1 MRQGNNWTKPDG
13 DTNVDAARLEA
24 RATRGRG
31 ARNIRRGVL
40 LGLAL
45 ITTWGVLRAQKEPFK
60 LPRPFREYPGYEYN
74 NFPVPADYMDTHDW
88 TRARLRYTSFLN
100 VHGYSADGANRWT
113 VDYPRSDRHLLEG
126 VRRLTRIDSRS
137 VEQPVDLDGDDDVF
151 NWPVMYA
158 VEVGYWNLSDAEAKQ
173 LREYLLRGGFFM
185 CDDFHGTVE
194 WENFMAGMKKVFPD
208 RPVVDLDNKD
218 QIFHVIYDLDN
229 RFQVPGMQ
237 YVVYA
242 PHRIYEY
249 DGFVARWEGIY
260 DDKGRVM
267 VAICHNMDLGDAWE
281 NSDDPAYPER
291 FASLAYRIAMNYFV
305 YDLSH

>member
-1 MRQGNNWTKPDG
+1 MRNAKSCAPQLLL
-13 DTNVDAARLEA
+13 A
-24 RATRGRG
+24 
-31 ARNIRRGVL
+31 L
-40 LGLAL
+40 LGLM
-45 ITTWGVLRAQKEPFK
+45 TTWGVLRAQKPFN
-60 LPRPFREYPGYEYN
+60 LPRPFQEYPGYEYN
-74 NFPVPADYMDTHDW
+74 SFPVPEDYLDKHEW
-88 TRARLRYTSFLN
+88 TRARLRYTPFIN
-100 VHGYSADGANRWT
+100 VHGFPDGYNRWT
-113 VDYPRSDRHLLEG
+113 VDYPRSDRHLLAG
-126 VRRLTRIDSRS
+126 VRRLTRIDTKS
-137 VEQPVDLDGDDDVF
+137 VEQPVDLDGEDDVY
-151 NWPVMYA
+151 NWPFMYA

-218 QIFHVIYDLDN
+218 PIFHVLYDLED

-237 YVVYA
+237 YVVLP
-242 PHRIYEY
+242 PHHMYEY
-249 DGFVARWEGIY
+249 DGYVPRWEGIY

-291 FASLAYRIAMNYFV
+291 FSALAYRIAMNYFV

>member
-1 MRQGNNWTKPDG
+1 MRLFRRQGMAPPHI
-13 DTNVDAARLEA
+13 AL
-24 RATRGRG
+24 
-31 ARNIRRGVL
+31 VL
-40 LGLAL
+40 LGLV
-45 ITTWGVLRAQKEPFK
+45 TTWGVLRAQRAFD

-74 NFPVPADYMDTHDW
+74 NFPVPEDYLDKHEW
-88 TRARLRYTSFLN
+88 TRARLRYSSFIN
-100 VHGYSADGANRWT
+100 VHGTPDGYNRWT
-113 VDYPRSDRHLLEG
+113 VDYPRSDRHLLAG
-126 VRRLTRIDSRS
+126 VRRLTRIDTKS
-137 VEQPVDLDGDDDVF
+137 VEQPVDLDTEDDVY
-151 NWPVMYA
+151 NWPFMYA
-158 VEVGYWNLSDAEAKQ
+158 VEVGYWNLSDGEAKQ

-218 QIFHVIYDLDN
+218 PIFHVLYDLDN

-237 YVVYA
+237 WTYP
-242 PHRIYEY
+242 PHHIYEY
-249 DGFVARWEGIY
+249 DGYVPRWEGIY

-281 NSDDPAYPER
+281 NSDDPVYPEK
-291 FASLAYRIAMNYFV
+291 FADLAYRIAMNYFI

>member
-1 MRQGNNWTKPDG
+1 MKLFRKNRNWM
-13 DTNVDAARLEA
+13 VAS
-24 RATRGRG
+24 
-31 ARNIRRGVL
+31 
-40 LGLAL
+40 LAL
-45 ITTWGVLRAQKEPFK
+45 ATTLGVLRAQFQ

-74 NFPVPADYMDTHDW
+74 NFPVPSDYADTHDW
-88 TRARLRYTSFLN
+88 TRARLKYHSFIN
-100 VHGYSADGANRWT
+100 VHGIPDGYNRWT

-137 VEQPVDLDGDDDVF
+137 VEQPVDLDGEDDVY
-151 NWPVMYA
+151 NWPMMYA
-158 VEVGYWNLSDAEAKQ
+158 VEVGYWDLSDAEAKQ

-194 WENFMAGMKKVFPD
+194 WENFMAGMKKVFPE

-218 QIFHVIYDLDN
+218 PIFHVLYDLN
-229 RFQVPGMQ
+229 QRFQVPGMQ

-242 PHRIYEY
+242 PHHLYEY
-249 DGFVARWEGIY
+249 DGYVPRWEGIY

-281 NSDDPAYPER
+281 NSDDPAYPEK
-291 FASLAYRIAMNYFV
+291 FADFAYRLAMNYFI

>member
-1 MRQGNNWTKPDG
+1 MKNAKENSST
-13 DTNVDAARLEA
+13 RLSTRHVWR
-24 RATRGRG
+24 RAPH
-31 ARNIRRGVL
+31 ALVVL
-40 LGLAL
+40 IAL
-45 ITTWGVLRAQKEPFK
+45 MATWGVLRAQFQ
-60 LPRPFREYPGYEYN
+60 LPRPFQEYPGYEYN
-74 NFPVPADYMDTHDW
+74 NFPVPSDYMDKHEW
-88 TRARLRYTSFLN
+88 TRARLRYTPFIN
-100 VHGYSADGANRWT
+100 VHGVPDGYNRWT

-126 VRRLTRIDSRS
+126 VRRLTRIDSKS
-137 VEQPVDLDGDDDVF
+137 VEQPVDLDGEDDVY
-151 NWPVMYA
+151 NWPMMYA

-218 QIFHVIYDLDN
+218 PIFHVLYDLDH

-242 PHRIYEY
+242 PHHLYEY
-249 DGFVARWEGIY
+249 DGYVPRWEGIY

-281 NSDDPAYPER
+281 NSDDPSYPER
-291 FASLAYRIAMNYFV
+291 FADLAYRVAMNYFI